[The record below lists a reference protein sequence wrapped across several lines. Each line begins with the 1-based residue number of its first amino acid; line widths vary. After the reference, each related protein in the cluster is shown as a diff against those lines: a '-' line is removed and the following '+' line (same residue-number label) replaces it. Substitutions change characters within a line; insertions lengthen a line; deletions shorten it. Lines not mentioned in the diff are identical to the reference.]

1 MKSKINFHEASKS
14 RGVNTLNP
22 YNRNSRTHSDLQIE
36 QIAESIRQ
44 FGFTQPILISP
55 DGTVIAGHGRLAAAK
70 LLGLKEVPTIEL
82 KNLTEDQRR
91 AYVIA
96 DNKIALNA
104 GWDDDILKSELEYLS
119 AGDFDMGVLG
129 FSDDELMD
137 LLPDPDGDGDDRDRS
152 DEVPPLP
159 AVPKSKPGELF
170 QLGQH
175 RLLCGDSTKWEM
187 VEKLLD
193 GELVDVVFTDPPYN
207 LQERGQVKR
216 TNKAGSKKNVNFG
229 DWDVGFKPLDVLPH
243 IDAACKAA
251 AHRFVCTSSY
261 LFGEIHSWFE
271 GRGDKTNYLVW
282 AKNNPMPSLTKAN
295 FVQATEL
302 IVHSRKGSPVFHY
315 PAGENLPNVFKGN
328 VEPHEFG
335 HPSQKPTYVVDYCIG
350 PTEGT
355 VLDLFGGSGTT
366 LIACEKTAR
375 KCFMMEF
382 DPKYIDVI
390 IERWEKFTGQK
401 AIKLDE

>member
-1 MKSKINFHEASKS
+1 MKPKINFHEASKS
-14 RGVNTLNP
+14 RSVNNLNP
-22 YNRNSRTHSDLQIE
+22 YSRNSRTHSELQVE

-129 FSDDELMD
+129 FSDDELLD
-137 LLPDPDGDGDDRDRS
+137 LLPEPGEGDDRDRS
-152 DEVPPLP
+152 DEVPPP
-159 AVPKSKPGELF
+159 PKVAKSKPGEIYE
-170 QLGQH
+170 LGRH
-175 RLLCGDSTKWEM
+175 RLMCGDSTKWEM

-216 TNKAGSKKNVNFG
+216 TNKAGSKKNVEFG
-229 DWDVGFKPLDVLPH
+229 DWDVGFKPSDVLPH

-261 LFGEIHSWFE
+261 LFGEIHAWFE

-282 AKNNPMPSLTKAN
+282 VKNNPMPSLTKAN
-295 FVQATEL
+295 FVQSTEL
-302 IVHSRKGSPVFHY
+302 VVHSRKGSPVFNY
-315 PAGENLPNVFKGN
+315 PSGANLPNAFKGN